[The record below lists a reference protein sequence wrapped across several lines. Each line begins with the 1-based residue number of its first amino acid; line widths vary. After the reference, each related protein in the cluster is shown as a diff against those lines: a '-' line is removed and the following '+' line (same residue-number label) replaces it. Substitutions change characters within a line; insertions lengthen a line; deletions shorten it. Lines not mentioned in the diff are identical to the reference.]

1 MRAEGSGFA
10 PQANSHWPFT
20 AMKEDTAHPLLIHWA
35 DVEAGPGAAR
45 TLKVERRVPLLR
57 EGEKKFPLWRI
68 NV

>member
-1 MRAEGSGFA
+1 
-10 PQANSHWPFT
+10 
-20 AMKEDTAHPLLIHWA
+20 MKEDTAHPLLIHWA

-45 TLKVERRVPLLR
+45 TLKVERRVPLIR